1 MGVLAYSKQTTPSQ
15 QTTPGR
21 AWEGYA
27 ILGSGH
33 LTAVYSDDP
42 RITQSTHARGVQHL
56 YFGDYTAD
64 YIAST
69 SFQLIDPNGAAISAA
84 GADPTVGMKNF
95 FTAQTQT
102 SLPNGASQTVL
113 CFVHPDDAVV
123 LSVSAGASGHDAP
136 YKFEAQLRNPIKTDR
151 TITLLSLDVQQNTA
165 LATWSNG
172 TVLAILPASHDA
184 QTKVT
189 ESSVVISGLVKGNGG
204 AEQVLLIPGSS
215 KSDALSKVRT
225 FRQNTN
231 IDGEASELW
240 NGWINSGK
248 SPVFKADTGDAAQ
261 YLEAYKRN
269 LYCVKSANLNG
280 QIPADITGQFVTN
293 NMPQLYPR
301 DAMMC
306 ARALLQTG
314 HTAEAKQVIAF
325 WANRKLPMKTPGEWY
340 ARYDAHAKA
349 VDAGSG
355 ARFDEPEWDSN
366 GYFIYLVSQYH
377 KQTGVWLANK
387 ALIYELADF
396 LVNHLDRNG
405 LLYEG
410 GIVEWTGYLPATN
423 MICSQ
428 ALKEAADIAD
438 EAGDRR
444 RAESYR
450 KSSSTIAHGM
460 EQMFDPT
467 RQTYADVRFAQSKGA
482 NNQSIGNKSGQ
493 RLYLW
498 DTTANVGIIWG
509 YPNHHEMELT
519 NDFYTKNTVKLDGG
533 MQYFDSSD
541 PGLAEYGHGVF
552 FFTTA
557 AAAEYQLLQGNAT
570 AGKGFLDWMLRN
582 ANSYGLMPEHISPD
596 GQHCS
601 PASPLSWCSAEFAA
615 AVLLWSQL

>member
-1 MGVLAYSKQTTPSQ
+1 MGVLAFSQETTL
-15 QTTPGR
+15 R
-21 AWEGYA
+21 HAWEGYA
-27 ILGSGH
+27 ILGNGH

-42 RITQSTHARGVQHL
+42 RITQLTHARGIQHL

-64 YIAST
+64 YVAST
-69 SFQLIDPNGAAISAA
+69 SFQLMDQNGVPISAV
-84 GADPTVGMKNF
+84 DTEPTVGMKNF

-123 LSVSAGASGHDAP
+123 LSVSAGGSSHEAP
-136 YKFEAQLRNPIKTDR
+136 FKFEVQLRNPIKTDR
-151 TITLLSLDVQQNTA
+151 TVTLLSLDVQQNTA

-172 TVLAILPASHDA
+172 TVLAILPTSHDA

-189 ESSVVISGLVKGNGG
+189 ESSAVISGLVKGNGG
-204 AEQVLLIPGSS
+204 VEQVLLIPGSS
-215 KSDALSKVRT
+215 KADVLSKVRT

-231 IDGEASELW
+231 IESEANEFW
-240 NGWINSGK
+240 NGWISSGK
-248 SPVFKADTGDAAQ
+248 LPAFKAETGDAAQ

-306 ARALLQTG
+306 ARALLETG
-314 HTAEAKQVIAF
+314 HAAEAKQVIAF
-325 WANRKLPMKTPGEWY
+325 WANRKIPMKTPGEWY

-355 ARFDEPEWDSN
+355 ARYDEPEWDSN
-366 GYFIYLVSQYH
+366 GYFIYLVSRYH
-377 KQTGVWLANK
+377 KQTSVWLAQK
-387 ALIYELADF
+387 ALLYELADF

-423 MICSQ
+423 MICSE
-428 ALKEAADIAD
+428 ALKEAAELAD
-438 EAGDRR
+438 QAGDRR

-450 KSSSTIAHGM
+450 KGSSTIAHAM
-460 EQMFDPT
+460 EQMFDST

-493 RLYLW
+493 KLYLW

-509 YPNHHEMELT
+509 YANHHEMELT
-519 NDFYTKNTVKLDGG
+519 NDFYAKNTVKLDGG
-533 MQYFDSSD
+533 MQYFDSTD

-557 AAAEYQLLQGNAT
+557 AAAEYQLLQGNAS